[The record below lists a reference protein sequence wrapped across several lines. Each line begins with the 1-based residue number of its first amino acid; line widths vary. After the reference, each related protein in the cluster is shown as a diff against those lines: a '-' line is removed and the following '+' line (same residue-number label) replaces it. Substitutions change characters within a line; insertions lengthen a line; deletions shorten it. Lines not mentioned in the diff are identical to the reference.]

1 MASQHSSQ
9 PISRTSKGSG
19 NATMISTL
27 TSRWRTAVAFLS
39 LLAGTNYVS
48 FTFGKTATILGELM
62 LYGQAGS
69 DAPPCPPNATT
80 PMLRGSGDQAAPGDG
95 SAGDGKS
102 LPPRPVYHEP
112 SPHLWEGTPLVEPHG
127 GKKTVLVTG
136 AAGFIGSHVS
146 LALLERGDSVV
157 VVDELNDYYDVEVKR
172 GNLALLREKAQEM
185 SERNGGSPHD
195 LLSIYVGDVNNAT
208 LMTGVFER
216 HRPGWVCHLAARAGV
231 RPSID
236 DPLLYVRAN
245 VAGTTNMLEY
255 SRLHSVRNVVVAS
268 SSSVYGESGSTYFSE
283 AEDVD
288 YPVSPYAATK
298 RSGELISRTYHRLYD
313 LNITNLRFFTVYG
326 PRGRP
331 DMAPYKFI
339 RRISEGERI
348 DRYGDGS
355 TSRDYTYVDDIV
367 DGVVR
372 AIDRAYPC
380 EVFNLGK
387 GSGTTLSEFIGLVE
401 RHTGRVANV
410 RVMPEQPGDVPFT
423 NADVSKARRL
433 LGYEPRVTMEEGIR
447 RTVTWYNKT
456 FG

>member
-1 MASQHSSQ
+1 MTRPAKS
-9 PISRTSKGSG
+9 SKGSG
-19 NATMISTL
+19 NAMVATL
-27 TSRWRTAVAFLS
+27 TSRWRTVIVFLS

-48 FTFGKTATILGELM
+48 FNFGKTTTILSDLM
-62 LYGQAGS
+62 LYGQANS
-69 DAPPCPPNATT
+69 DAPPCPPNATAAT
-80 PMLRGSGDQAAPGDG
+80 PMLRGAGVPASTGDDSRGNAAGG
-95 SAGDGKS
+95 GRS
-102 LPPRPVYHEP
+102 VYHEP
-112 SPHLWEGTPLVEPHG
+112 SPHLWEETPLVEPHG
-127 GKKTVLVTG
+127 EKKTVLVTG

-157 VVDELNDYYDVEVKR
+157 VVDELNDYYDVDVKR
-172 GNLALLREKAQEM
+172 GNLALLRDKAREM
-185 SERNGGSPHD
+185 SERNGGSPED
-195 LLSIYVGDVNNAT
+195 LLSVYVGDVNNAT
-208 LMTGVFER
+208 LMTGVFGR

-231 RPSID
+231 RPSIV

-255 SRLHSVRNVVVAS
+255 SRVHSVRNVVVAS

-298 RSGELISRTYHRLYD
+298 RSGELISRTYHRLYG
-313 LNITNLRFFTVYG
+313 LNVTNLRFFTVYG

-372 AIDRAYPC
+372 AIDRPYPC

-401 RHTGRVANV
+401 RHTGRAANV

>member
-1 MASQHSSQ
+1 MLA
-9 PISRTSKGSG
+9 
-19 NATMISTL
+19 TL
-27 TSRWRTAVAFLS
+27 TSRWRTALAFLS
-39 LLAGTNYVS
+39 LLASTNYIS
-48 FTFGKTATILGELM
+48 FTFGKTTTILGEIL
-62 LYGQAGS
+62 LYGQANS
-69 DAPPCPPNATT
+69 AAPPCPQNATSAAGGGGGAAAAT
-80 PMLRGSGDQAAPGDG
+80 APMLRGSG
-95 SAGDGKS
+95 
-102 LPPRPVYHEP
+102 RPSYHEP
-112 SPHLWEGTPLVEPHG
+112 SPHLWEGTPVVEPHAG
-127 GKKTVLVTG
+127 RKTVLVTG
-136 AAGFIGSHVS
+136 AAGFIASHVS

-172 GNLALLREKAQEM
+172 NNLELLREKAREV
-185 SERNGGSPHD
+185 SERGGGRSSPEE
-195 LLSIYVGDVNNAT
+195 LLAVYVGDVNNAT
-208 LMTGVFER
+208 LMTAVFER

-288 YPVSPYAATK
+288 RPVSPYAATK
-298 RSGELISRTYHRLYD
+298 RSGELISRTYHRLYG
-313 LNITNLRFFTVYG
+313 LNVTNLRFFTVYG

-339 RRISEGERI
+339 RSISEGSRI

-355 TSRDYTYVDDIV
+355 TSRDYTYVDDVV

-372 AIDRAYPC
+372 SIDRPYPC
-380 EVFNLGK
+380 EVVNLGK
-387 GSGTTLSEFIGLVE
+387 GSGTRLSEFIGLVE
-401 RHTGRVANV
+401 RYTGRAANV

-447 RTVTWYNKT
+447 RTVAWYNET

>member
-1 MASQHSSQ
+1 
-9 PISRTSKGSG
+9 
-19 NATMISTL
+19 
-27 TSRWRTAVAFLS
+27 
-39 LLAGTNYVS
+39 
-48 FTFGKTATILGELM
+48 
-62 LYGQAGS
+62 
-69 DAPPCPPNATT
+69 
-80 PMLRGSGDQAAPGDG
+80 
-95 SAGDGKS
+95 
-102 LPPRPVYHEP
+102 
-112 SPHLWEGTPLVEPHG
+112 
-127 GKKTVLVTG
+127 
-136 AAGFIGSHVS
+136 
-146 LALLERGDSVV
+146 
-157 VVDELNDYYDVEVKR
+157 
-172 GNLALLREKAQEM
+172 M
-185 SERNGGSPHD
+185 SERNGGSPDD

-208 LMTGVFER
+208 LMTDVFER

-401 RHTGRVANV
+401 RHTGRAANV